1 MRAASGASVLGSAM
15 ALTSA
20 GPGAVARI
28 RAAAF
33 AVAVAL
39 GGAALPLHAAGL
51 VDDLRAALG
60 HDPQWRSAQ
69 AIRDAGV
76 ESEAQGRAGL
86 LPQVTFFG
94 GRGRASTDSTVQT
107 AQGPRD
113 GSSTYDT
120 FSYTLQVRQPL
131 VRPRAW
137 ATYSQGKSQAAYAEA
152 NLRAARQDLA
162 QRVVM
167 AYAEWGFANASLQAA
182 QAQRSSLELA
192 ATAAARSFQAGDGT
206 RTDVETVRARL
217 AQAEAQVAEA
227 EGQVRAAVLGWRQI
241 TGRETLRPAPVIG
254 TGTALRLRLEPA
266 SLADWQ
272 AAALAANGQ
281 IQGLQHA
288 VEAARDE
295 VRKARADHLPA
306 LDVVATRTR
315 SQSDTDVTIGNQY
328 DTTRLALQ
336 FNVPIYA
343 GGSVDSAVRQA
354 AANLRRA
361 ESDLDVARQQVNL
374 QVERDWH
381 AFQSARAL
389 ADAARRALDAAALA
403 VRSARL
409 GIPAGT
415 ATRVDE
421 LNAITQ
427 EATAR
432 RDLIQ
437 ADARALASWARLM
450 AAADRLDEDALVR
463 ADAALD
469 AASETLR

>member
-1 MRAASGASVLGSAM
+1 MRSLSGATALAIAAVLCG
-15 ALTSA
+15 
-20 GPGAVARI
+20 V
-28 RAAAF
+28 
-33 AVAVAL
+33 
-39 GGAALPLHAAGL
+39 ALPLHAAGL
-51 VDDLRAALG
+51 VEDLRAALG

-69 AIRDAGV
+69 AIRDAGI
-76 ESEAQGRAGL
+76 ETEFQGRAGL
-86 LPQVTFFG
+86 LPQVSFVGTK
-94 GRGRASTDSTVQT
+94 GRASTDSTVQT

-113 GSSTYDT
+113 ASSSYDT
-120 FSYTLQVRQPL
+120 FNYTLQVRQPL

-137 ATYSQGKSQAAYAEA
+137 AAYSQGKSQAAYAEA

-167 AYAEWGFANASLQAA
+167 SHAEWGFAHASLQAA
-182 QAQRSSLELA
+182 ETQRASLTLA
-192 ATAAARSFQAGDGT
+192 ATAAGRSFQAGDGT

-227 EGQVRAAVLGWRQI
+227 EGQVMAATLGWRQI
-241 TGRETLRPAPVIG
+241 TGRQTLRSAPVIG
-254 TGTALRLRLEPA
+254 NGTALRLRLDP
-266 SLADWQ
+266 STLAEWQ

-288 VEAARDE
+288 LDAARDE
-295 VRKARADHLPA
+295 VRKVRADHLPT
-306 LDVVATRTR
+306 LDLLANRTR
-315 SQSDTDVTIGNQY
+315 SQSDTDVTIGNRY

-336 FNVPIYA
+336 LNVPIYS
-343 GGSVDSAVRQA
+343 GGAVDSSVRQA
-354 AANLRRA
+354 LANLRRA
-361 ESDLDVARQQVNL
+361 ESDLELARHQVSL

-389 ADAARRALDAAALA
+389 AEAARRSLDAAALA
-403 VRSARL
+403 VRAARM

-421 LNAITQ
+421 LNAVTQ

-432 RDLIQ
+432 RELIQ

-450 AAADRLDEDALVR
+450 AAADRLDEPALQS
-463 ADAALD
+463 ADAALEEPPSPLTG
-469 AASETLR
+469 AR